1 MAFHTERILD
11 TIALCEG
18 YDGLGLGISLLEP
31 AYRNICGVE
40 REAFAVA
47 NMVKKNQETFMVQ
60 KPQWSDV
67 STFRI
72 PRLRGLVDCITAGI
86 PCQPFSCA
94 GKQRGV
100 DDVRWIW
107 PSIYRIIDE
116 IRPRILFFEEVSGF
130 KKHGLPIL
138 LRDIAKI
145 GYDATWD
152 CFRAP
157 DVEAPHKKRERIFIL
172 ARLANPD
179 DQRRGTRRAESAG
192 QWRDSNVEQSS
203 PTLEEL
209 DNSERSA
216 SDSGTERSG
225 WASRTDPDGT
235 GAGAGL
241 AITDGQHNDDAG
253 FGASEIRGE
262 RSQSSEIFRSMAN
275 PNDEGLQGHRRLV
288 ECPGELP
295 AGAAGYECGIWPARG
310 GELQYKWE
318 PPRLVDSPVKRRD
331 GTRHSWGRWFRL
343 ENSSKWAVESSL
355 GGDPYGITSRV
366 DELRLCGNG
375 VIPLMAA
382 LAWYVLKK
390 ALVEAGGW

>member
-1 MAFHTERILD
+1 MAFYPEKILD

-18 YDGLGLGISLLEP
+18 YDGIGLGLSLVEP
-31 AYRNICGVE
+31 TYRNICGVE
-40 REAFAVA
+40 REIFPVA
-47 NMVKKNQETFMVQ
+47 NMVKKNQKIFMDE

-107 PSIYRIIDE
+107 PSIYRIIGE

-172 ARLANPD
+172 ARLADGNGQRQQQSQGIDSEFGRRSIDRSKELAHPD
-179 DQRRGTRRAESAG
+179 DK
-192 QWRDSNVEQSS
+192 
-203 PTLEEL
+203 
-209 DNSERSA
+209 
-216 SDSGTERSG
+216 
-225 WASRTDPDGT
+225 
-235 GAGAGL
+235 
-241 AITDGQHNDDAG
+241 
-253 FGASEIRGE
+253 
-262 RSQSSEIFRSMAN
+262 
-275 PNDEGLQGHRRLV
+275 GLQRCWQYD
-288 ECPGELP
+288 ECSRKLLIRSPGCENR
-295 AGAAGYECGIWPARG
+295 IWPARD
-310 GELQYKWE
+310 GESQYGWE
-318 PPRLVDSPVKRRD
+318 PPRTVNVKD
-331 GTRHSWGRWFRL
+331 KQSGNKDWLLPS
-343 ENSSKWAVESSL
+343 EPSL
-355 GGDPYGITSRV
+355 GRNAYGYTSRV

-375 VIPLMAA
+375 VLPTMAG
-382 LAWYVLKK
+382 LAWYVLKTV
-390 ALVEAGGW
+390 LVENGIW